1 MSRSAP
7 LVELKNVSKSYQ
19 SVNRVNPVLEE
30 VNLTVEAGQKVSL
43 VGPSGSGKTTLLALI
58 AGLLRPDRGTVELE
72 GLSLSGLDDER
83 RAAYRARSI
92 GIALQSENL
101 IPFLSAL
108 ENVELALGFGGQ
120 HGRSSRA
127 LDLLKRLGVAHRASH
142 LPRQISGG
150 EAQRV
155 SLAVALANKPRLLL
169 ADEMVAQLD
178 AVTAGAVVEDIFHS
192 DMAVIFVTHDLAL
205 ADQADVRLK
214 LHNRQ
219 VVWR

>member
-1 MSRSAP
+1 MTAP
-7 LVELKNVSKSYQ
+7 IIQLKGVSKSYQ
-19 SVNRVNPVLEE
+19 SATGVNPVLQD
-30 VNLTVEAGQKVSL
+30 VNLTVKPGQKVSL
-43 VGPSGSGKTTLLALI
+43 VGPSGSGKSTLLSLI
-58 AGLLRPDRGTVELE
+58 AGLLRPDGGTVELE
-72 GLSLSGLDDER
+72 GTALHDLSDEA
-83 RAAYRARSI
+83 RAELRAQRI

-101 IPFLSAL
+101 IPFLTAL

-120 HGRSSRA
+120 RVRSSQARE
-127 LDLLKRLGVAHRASH
+127 LLKRMGVAHRASH

-178 AVTAGAVVEDIFHS
+178 ATTAESVVGDVFHS

-219 VVWR
+219 VVAR